1 MEYVV
6 HGFSQ
11 EKAIELGLDDRDL
24 LILRWFINFRDNGKM
39 ATKIIKE
46 DKYYWIDYQGIIEDL
61 PIMKIK
67 NADSVYRR
75 LKKMA
80 KVRVLKHETVRA
92 GGVFSYYTV
101 GENYP
106 ALVDT
111 KSKIKKV
118 NPSDLKP
125 KGSDTNPSHSD
136 LNPEGSDINPE
147 GSDINPEG
155 SDLKSEQKTLRPN
168 PKTITLRP
176 QPEVVVEEIKK
187 YFKELNKKDR
197 EKVANVYL
205 ATEKEISYLIEKLEL
220 TKSKG
225 KINDVVAFLIA
236 AIKNDYKNSVSQE
249 KKFIPG
255 AGVKTRFHENCN
267 QTFDKYTPEELEKLL
282 KESQKGKFN

>member
-92 GGVFSYYTV
+92 GGVFSYYTI

-118 NPSDLKP
+118 NHSDLKP
-125 KGSDTNPSHSD
+125 K
-136 LNPEGSDINPE
+136 GSDINPE

-168 PKTITLRP
+168 PKTITLIP

-187 YFKELNKKDR
+187 YFELNKKDI
-197 EKVANVYL
+197 EKVAKVYL

-225 KINDVVAFLIA
+225 QINDVVAFLIA

-255 AGVKTRFHENCN
+255 AGVKTRYHENCN
-267 QTFDKYTPEELEKLL
+267 QTFGKYTPEELEKLL
-282 KESQKGKFN
+282 QESQKDKFN

>member
-24 LILRWFINFRDNGKM
+24 LILRWFVNFRDNGKM

-46 DKYYWIDYQGIIEDL
+46 DKYYWIDYQAIIEDL

-80 KVRVLKHETVRA
+80 KVKVLKHETVRA
-92 GGVFSYYTV
+92 GGVFSYYTI

-118 NPSDLKP
+118 NHSEITPE
-125 KGSDTNPSHSD
+125 GSDTDPSHSD
-136 LNPEGSDINPE
+136 LNPEGSE
-147 GSDINPEG
+147 INPEG

-187 YFKELNKKDR
+187 YFKELNKKDI

-267 QTFDKYTPEELEKLL
+267 QNFGKYTPEELEKMLF
-282 KESQKGKFN
+282 ESQKGKFN

>member
-1 MEYVV
+1 MEYSI

-11 EKAIELGLDDRDL
+11 EKALELGLDDRDL

-46 DKYYWIDYQGIIEDL
+46 DKYYWIDYQAIIEDL
-61 PIMKIK
+61 PIMNIK
-67 NADSVYRR
+67 SADSVYRR

-80 KVRVLKHETVRA
+80 KVSVLKHETVRA
-92 GGVFSYYTV
+92 GGVFSYYTI

-118 NPSDLKP
+118 N
-125 KGSDTNPSHSD
+125 HSD
-136 LNPEGSDINPE
+136 INPEGSDINPE

-155 SDLKSEQKTLRPN
+155 SDINPEQKTLRPN

-187 YFKELNKKDR
+187 YFELNKKDI

-267 QTFDKYTPEELEKLL
+267 QNFGKYTPEELEKMLF
-282 KESQKGKFN
+282 ESQKGKFN

>member
-1 MEYVV
+1 
-6 HGFSQ
+6 
-11 EKAIELGLDDRDL
+11 
-24 LILRWFINFRDNGKM
+24 
-39 ATKIIKE
+39 
-46 DKYYWIDYQGIIEDL
+46 
-61 PIMKIK
+61 
-67 NADSVYRR
+67 
-75 LKKMA
+75 MA
-80 KVRVLKHETVRA
+80 KVSVLKHETVRA
-92 GGVFSYYTV
+92 GGVFSYYTI

-118 NPSDLKP
+118 N
-125 KGSDTNPSHSD
+125 HSD
-136 LNPEGSDINPE
+136 INPEGSDINPE

-187 YFKELNKKDR
+187 YFKELNKKDI

-249 KKFIPG
+249 KKFIPSYK
-255 AGVKTRFHENCN
+255 VKTRFHNIN
-267 QTFDKYTPEELEKLL
+267 QSFEKYTAEELEQMLL
-282 KESQKGKFN
+282 ENQKNKFK

>member
-1 MEYVV
+1 MEYSI

-11 EKAIELGLDDRDL
+11 EKALELGLDDRDL

-46 DKYYWIDYQGIIEDL
+46 DKYYWIDYQAIIEDL
-61 PIMKIK
+61 PIMNIK
-67 NADSVYRR
+67 SADSVYRR

-80 KVRVLKHETVRA
+80 KVSVLKHETVRA
-92 GGVFSYYTV
+92 GGVFSYYTI

-118 NPSDLKP
+118 NHSDI
-125 KGSDTNPSHSD
+125 NPSH
-136 LNPEGSDINPE
+136 SDINPE

-168 PKTITLRP
+168 PKTITLIP

-187 YFKELNKKDR
+187 YFKLNKKDI
-197 EKVANVYL
+197 EKVAKVYL

-225 KINDVVAFLIA
+225 QINDVVAFLIA

-255 AGVKTRFHENCN
+255 AGVKTRYHENCN
-267 QTFDKYTPEELEKLL
+267 QTFGKYTPEELEKLL
-282 KESQKGKFN
+282 QESQKGKFN

>member
-1 MEYVV
+1 MEYSI

-11 EKAIELGLDDRDL
+11 EKALELGLDDRDL

-118 NPSDLKP
+118 NHSDLKP
-125 KGSDTNPSHSD
+125 KGSDINPSH
-136 LNPEGSDINPE
+136 SDINPE

-187 YFKELNKKDR
+187 YFKELNKKDI

-225 KINDVVAFLIA
+225 QINDVVAFLIA

-255 AGVKTRFHENCN
+255 AGVKTRYHENCN
-267 QTFDKYTPEELEKLL
+267 QTFNKYTPEELEKLL
-282 KESQKGKFN
+282 QESQKDKFN

>member
-39 ATKIIKE
+39 ATKIIKD

-118 NPSDLKP
+118 NHSDLKP
-125 KGSDTNPSHSD
+125 KGSDINPSHS
-136 LNPEGSDINPE
+136 E
-147 GSDINPEG
+147 INPEG

-168 PKTITLRP
+168 PKTITLIP

-187 YFKELNKKDR
+187 YFELNKKDI
-197 EKVANVYL
+197 EKVAKVYL

-225 KINDVVAFLIA
+225 QINDVVAFLIA

-282 KESQKGKFN
+282 QESQKGKFN

>member
-39 ATKIIKE
+39 ATKIIKD

-118 NPSDLKP
+118 NHSDLKP
-125 KGSDTNPSHSD
+125 NGSDINPSH
-136 LNPEGSDINPE
+136 SDINPE

-168 PKTITLRP
+168 PKTITLIP

-187 YFKELNKKDR
+187 YFELNKKDI
-197 EKVANVYL
+197 EKVAKVYL

-225 KINDVVAFLIA
+225 QINDVVAFLIA

-282 KESQKGKFN
+282 QESQKGKFN

>member
-39 ATKIIKE
+39 ATKIIKD

-118 NPSDLKP
+118 N
-125 KGSDTNPSHSD
+125 HSD
-136 LNPEGSDINPE
+136 INPEGSDINPE

-168 PKTITLRP
+168 PKTITLIP

-187 YFKELNKKDR
+187 YFELNKKDI
-197 EKVANVYL
+197 EKVAKVYL

-225 KINDVVAFLIA
+225 QINDVVAFLIA

-255 AGVKTRFHENCN
+255 AGVKTRYHENCN

-282 KESQKGKFN
+282 QESQKGKFN

>member
-1 MEYVV
+1 MEYSI

-11 EKAIELGLDDRDL
+11 EKALEPGLDDRDL

-39 ATKIIKE
+39 ATKIIKD

-118 NPSDLKP
+118 NHSDLKP
-125 KGSDTNPSHSD
+125 K
-136 LNPEGSDINPE
+136 

-168 PKTITLRP
+168 PKTITLIP

-187 YFKELNKKDR
+187 YFELNKKDI
-197 EKVANVYL
+197 EKVAKVYL

-225 KINDVVAFLIA
+225 QINDVVAFLIA
-236 AIKNDYKNSVSQE
+236 AIKNDYKISMSKPKCFKPMVN
-249 KKFIPG
+249 
-255 AGVKTRFHENCN
+255 TRYHNIN
-267 QTFDKYTPEELEKLL
+267 QTFKKYGEEELEKLL
-282 KESQKGKFN
+282 KESQIGKFN

>member
-1 MEYVV
+1 MEYSI

-46 DKYYWIDYQGIIEDL
+46 DKYYWIDYQGIIEDI
-61 PIMKIK
+61 PIMNIK
-67 NADSVYRR
+67 SADSIYRR

-80 KVRVLKHETVRA
+80 KVKVLKHETVRA
-92 GGVFSYYTV
+92 GGVFSYYTI

-118 NPSDLKP
+118 NHSEINPE
-125 KGSDTNPSHSD
+125 GSDIDPSHSD
-136 LNPEGSDINPE
+136 LNPEGSE
-147 GSDINPEG
+147 INPEG
-155 SDLKSEQKTLRPN
+155 SDLKSEQKTLKPN
-168 PKTITLRP
+168 PKTITLLP
-176 QPEVVVEEIKK
+176 QPEVVVKEIKK
-187 YFKELNKKDR
+187 YFKELNKKDI
-197 EKVANVYL
+197 EKVAKVYL
-205 ATEKEISYLIEKLEL
+205 ATEKDISYLIEKLEL

-225 KINDVVAFLIA
+225 EVNDVVAFLIA
-236 AIKNDYKNSVSQE
+236 SIKNDYKRSITENKQ
-249 KKFIPG
+249 FIPG

-267 QTFDKYTPEELEKLL
+267 QNYEKYTPEELEKMLF
-282 KESQKGKFN
+282 ESQKGKFN

>member
-39 ATKIIKE
+39 ATKIIKD

-92 GGVFSYYTV
+92 GGVFSYYTI

-118 NPSDLKP
+118 N
-125 KGSDTNPSHSD
+125 HS
-136 LNPEGSDINPE
+136 EINPE

-168 PKTITLRP
+168 PKTITLIP

-187 YFKELNKKDR
+187 YFELNKKDI
-197 EKVANVYL
+197 EKVAKVYL

-225 KINDVVAFLIA
+225 QINDVVAFLIA

-255 AGVKTRFHENCN
+255 AGVKTRYHENCN
-267 QTFDKYTPEELEKLL
+267 QTFGKYTPEELEKLL
-282 KESQKGKFN
+282 QESQKGKFN

>member
-1 MEYVV
+1 MEYSI

-92 GGVFSYYTV
+92 GGVFSYYTI

-118 NPSDLKP
+118 NHSDI
-125 KGSDTNPSHSD
+125 NPSHSD
-136 LNPEGSDINPE
+136 LNPE

-168 PKTITLRP
+168 PKTITLIP

-187 YFKELNKKDR
+187 YFKLNKKDI
-197 EKVANVYL
+197 EKVAKVYL

-225 KINDVVAFLIA
+225 QINDVVAFLIA

-255 AGVKTRFHENCN
+255 AGVKTRYHENCN
-267 QTFDKYTPEELEKLL
+267 QTFGKYTPEELEKLL
-282 KESQKGKFN
+282 QESQKGKFN

>member
-1 MEYVV
+1 MEYSI

-11 EKAIELGLDDRDL
+11 EKALELGLDDRDL

-46 DKYYWIDYQGIIEDL
+46 DKYYWIDYQAIIEDL
-61 PIMKIK
+61 PIMNIK
-67 NADSVYRR
+67 SADSVYRR

-80 KVRVLKHETVRA
+80 KVSVLKHETVRA
-92 GGVFSYYTV
+92 GGVFSYYTI

-118 NPSDLKP
+118 NHSDI
-125 KGSDTNPSHSD
+125 NPSH
-136 LNPEGSDINPE
+136 SDINPE

-187 YFKELNKKDR
+187 YFELNKKDI

-225 KINDVVAFLIA
+225 QINDVVAFLIA

-255 AGVKTRFHENCN
+255 AGVKTRYHENCN
-267 QTFDKYTPEELEKLL
+267 QTFGKYTPEELEKLL
-282 KESQKGKFN
+282 QESQKGKFN

>member
-46 DKYYWIDYQGIIEDL
+46 DKYYWIDYQGIIEDI
-61 PIMKIK
+61 PIMNIK
-67 NADSVYRR
+67 SADSIYRR

-80 KVRVLKHETVRA
+80 KVKVLKHETVRA
-92 GGVFSYYTV
+92 GGVFSYYTI

-118 NPSDLKP
+118 NHSEINP
-125 KGSDTNPSHSD
+125 KGSDIDPSHSD
-136 LNPEGSDINPE
+136 LNPEGSE
-147 GSDINPEG
+147 INPEG

-176 QPEVVVEEIKK
+176 QPKEVVVEKIKS
-187 YFKELNKKDR
+187 YFKLGKKDI
-197 EKVANVYL
+197 EKVAKVYL
-205 ATEKEISYLIEKLEL
+205 ATEKDISYLIEKLEL

-225 KINDVVAFLIA
+225 EVNDVVAFLIA
-236 AIKNDYKNSVSQE
+236 AIKNDYKGSITENKQ
-249 KKFIPG
+249 FIPG

-267 QTFDKYTPEELEKLL
+267 QNFEKYTPEELEKMLL
-282 KESQKGKFN
+282 ESQKGKFN

>member
-1 MEYVV
+1 MEYSV

-39 ATKIIKE
+39 ATKIIKD

-118 NPSDLKP
+118 NHSDLKP
-125 KGSDTNPSHSD
+125 KGSDINPSH
-136 LNPEGSDINPE
+136 SDINPE

-168 PKTITLRP
+168 PKTITLIP

-187 YFKELNKKDR
+187 YFELNKKDI
-197 EKVANVYL
+197 EKVAKVYL

-225 KINDVVAFLIA
+225 QINDVVAFLIA

-255 AGVKTRFHENCN
+255 AGVKTRYHENCN
-267 QTFDKYTPEELEKLL
+267 QTFGKYTPEELEKLL
-282 KESQKGKFN
+282 QESQKGKFN

>member
-1 MEYVV
+1 MEYSI

-11 EKAIELGLDDRDL
+11 EKALELGLDDRDL

-46 DKYYWIDYQGIIEDL
+46 DKYYWIDYQAIIEDL
-61 PIMKIK
+61 PIMNIK
-67 NADSVYRR
+67 SADSVYRR

-80 KVRVLKHETVRA
+80 KVSVLKHETVRA
-92 GGVFSYYTV
+92 GGVFSYYTI

-118 NPSDLKP
+118 N
-125 KGSDTNPSHSD
+125 HSD
-136 LNPEGSDINPE
+136 INPEGSDINPE

-187 YFKELNKKDR
+187 YFKLNKKDT
-197 EKVANVYL
+197 EKVAKVYL

-225 KINDVVAFLIA
+225 QINDVVAFLIA

-267 QTFDKYTPEELEKLL
+267 QNFGKYTPEELEKMLF
-282 KESQKGKFN
+282 ESQKGKFN